1 MASRKSSLQGISQ
14 GVLHNNIVSR
24 LNRLTLSQVAY
35 CIKEEFNIFSF
46 TVETPNEF

>member
-14 GVLHNNIVSR
+14 GVLHNNSLL
-24 LNRLTLSQVAY
+24 LNRLGLSQVVY
-35 CIKEEFNIFSF
+35 SIKEVSNIFSF